1 MTNKELIK
9 HLVEKNDY
17 KYNLLKAAEELQELS
32 LILTQMALKEEK
44 ISKQAVIDEI
54 GDVKIRLKVLKFFFD
69 KTRVKERIEFKMNKL
84 KSFVKDNKYIG
95 KL

>member
-1 MTNKELIK
+1 MTNDELIL

-44 ISKQAVIDEI
+44 VSKQAVIDEI
-54 GDVKIRLKVLKFFFD
+54 GDVKIRLKVLEFFFD
-69 KTRVKERIEFKMNKL
+69 KSRVKERIEFKMNKL
-84 KSFVKDNKYIG
+84 KSFVRDNKYIG